1 VTSTAA
7 DYGPLTTSASKS
19 DVTDFRRRAKAAAR
33 NGGRVGGGT
42 IVAIVF
48 TSLVGGFILLFTL
61 LVILAFAA
69 SGLAD
74 GASPWIALAIVAVL
88 ALVSGGIV
96 VLARRSN
103 HARWERR
110 LRLSRFAV
118 TNGLAYSP
126 GDPAPGY
133 TGSIF
138 GVGGSRQVSD
148 HMSSTRGRFFDY
160 GTYSYMTSDGKN
172 QHRHD
177 WGFVA
182 MRLDRRLP
190 HMILDAK
197 ANNGMFASSLPTSVS
212 RDQRMSLEGDFDRF
226 FTLYC
231 PREYERDALYVFT
244 PDLMALLIDEVAAFD
259 VEIVDDWL
267 FLYSPGALALTE
279 PAVHER
285 IFRIIS
291 TVGAKTVSQTDRY
304 VDDRVAATTVTSDQW
319 PAPAAATVVGIDLPA
334 PAPSPHSVAPSGRR
348 LRTGSPTATLVVV
361 LVVVALVT
369 LLTSAGV
376 VAFALAAFS

>member
-7 DYGPLTTSASKS
+7 DYGPLSASAS
-19 DVTDFRRRAKAAAR
+19 TADVTDFRRRAKAAAKD
-33 NGGRVGGGT
+33 GGRVGGGT

-69 SGLAD
+69 SGMAD
-74 GASPWIALAIVAVL
+74 GASPWIALAIVVVL
-88 ALVSGGIV
+88 ALVTVGVV

-118 TNGLAYSP
+118 SNGLAYSP

-138 GVGGSRQVSD
+138 GVGGSRRVSD
-148 HMSSTRGRFFDY
+148 HVSSTRGRFFDY
-160 GTYSYMTSDGKN
+160 GNYSYMTSDGKN

-177 WGFVA
+177 WAFVA

-197 ANNGMFASSLPTSVS
+197 ANNGVFASSLPTSVS

-267 FLYSPGALALTE
+267 F
-279 PAVHER
+279 
-285 IFRIIS
+285 RIIS

-304 VDDRVAATTVTSDQW
+304 VDDRLAATAVASSQW
-319 PAPAAATVVGIDLPA
+319 PPPTAATVVGIDLPA
-334 PAPSPHSVAPSGRR
+334 PAPSPHSVAAPGRR

-361 LVVVALVT
+361 LVVVALVGLIT
-369 LLTSAGV
+369 AAGV
-376 VAFALAAFS
+376 VAVAFAVLS